1 VSKARTRRKRDEE
14 LDAAVRGAPASPVL
28 QLQQLAGNRAVT
40 SLMRQPTKTQ
50 VKPAAKQEP
59 KPPQMSDKEA
69 SDDLAFALKYVD
81 DFYEG
86 VRDVLELKDK
96 VRENAIRAFVDF
108 GKLKDPPSIA
118 DAVLLSLA
126 ESALGLIPGGNIIKM
141 GLTAGIFALDM
152 RALKKDL
159 DVMPIVGMSAEDEK
173 KKGPQT
179 AHKEKATKYYDRGKT
194 VVDAGAGAVKAAKEA
209 KEKAEAAAAEEA
221 TAKELAG
228 LHSGRVTDWTKAIA
242 DSRVQ
247 ENKVTEWLRKAAAGG
262 RRGGLEA
269 AVKKDLGPI
278 PEVSQKF
285 QDEFGKAYELE
296 LYRAKYAGAKWVTT
310 ETDYYSATGSADQ
323 TLTSSRL
330 EGGSLSKATMRR
342 IAEVAG
348 QPHMAPY
355 EEYIVTQ
362 ILKVKKEFKKDMQYV
377 ETSWDKM

>member
-1 VSKARTRRKRDEE
+1 VSKARTRRRRLDDE
-14 LDAAVRGAPASPVL
+14 LDAPGRGAPASPVL
-28 QLQQLAGNRAVT
+28 QLQQMAGNKAVT
-40 SLMRQPTKTQ
+40 SLMRKPGTTA
-50 VKPAAKQEP
+50 VKEP
-59 KPPQMSDKEA
+59 SKAPPMSDKAA

-96 VRENAIRAFVDF
+96 VRENAIRAYTDF

-118 DAVLLSLA
+118 DAVLMSLA

-159 DVMPIVGMSAEDEK
+159 DVMPIPGVSAEDER

-179 AHKEKATKYYDRGKT
+179 SHKEKAGKYYDRGKT

-209 KEKAEAAAAEEA
+209 KEKQEAAAAEEA
-221 TAKELAG
+221 AAKELAG

-242 DSRVQ
+242 DSRIQ
-247 ENKVTEWLRKAAAGG
+247 ENKVTEWLRKAAESG

-269 AVKKDLGPI
+269 AVRKDLGTI

-285 QDEFGKAYELE
+285 QEEFAKSYELE
-296 LYRAKYAGAKWVTT
+296 LYRAKYAGARWVTT
-310 ETDYYSATGSADQ
+310 ETDYYSATGTADQ

-330 EGGSLSKATMRR
+330 EGGSLSAATRRR

-348 QPHMAPY
+348 QPHMWPY
-355 EEYIVTQ
+355 EEYVITQ
-362 ILKVKKEFKKDMQYV
+362 LLKVRKEFKKDMQYV

>member
-1 VSKARTRRKRDEE
+1 
-14 LDAAVRGAPASPVL
+14 VL
-28 QLQQLAGNRAVT
+28 QLQQMAGNKAVT
-40 SLMRQPTKTQ
+40 SLMRAPDKTA
-50 VKPAAKQEP
+50 VKEPAKA
-59 KPPQMSDKEA
+59 PPMSDKAA

-96 VRENAIRAFVDF
+96 VRENAIRAYTDF

-118 DAVLLSLA
+118 DAVLMSLA

-159 DVMPIVGMSAEDEK
+159 DVTPIVGMSVEDEK
-173 KKGPQT
+173 QKGPQT
-179 AHKEKATKYYDRGKT
+179 SHKEKATKYYDRGKT
-194 VVDAGAGAVKAAKEA
+194 AVDAGAGAIKAAKEA
-209 KEKAEAAAAEEA
+209 KEKQEAAAAEEA
-221 TAKELAG
+221 AAKELAG

-242 DSRVQ
+242 DSRIQ
-247 ENKVTEWLRKAAAGG
+247 ENKVTEWLRTAANSG

-269 AVKKDLGPI
+269 AVRRDLGAI

-285 QDEFGKAYELE
+285 QDEFAKSYELE

-310 ETDYYSATGSADQ
+310 ETDYWSATGTADQ

-330 EGGSLSKATMRR
+330 EGGSLSAATRRR

-348 QPHMAPY
+348 QPHMWPY
-355 EEYIVTQ
+355 EEYVITQ
-362 ILKVKKEFKKDMQYV
+362 LLKVKKEFKKDRQYV